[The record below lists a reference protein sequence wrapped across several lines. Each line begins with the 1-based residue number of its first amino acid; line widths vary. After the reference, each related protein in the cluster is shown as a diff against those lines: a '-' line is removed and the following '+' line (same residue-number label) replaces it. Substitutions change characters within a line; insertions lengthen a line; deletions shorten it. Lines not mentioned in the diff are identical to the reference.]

1 MSDNAFFPIVQAV
14 CNSHRWRLLGVM
26 LSVLA
31 LGACALNPSTYFY
44 SLSGLEAGASREP
57 VAEATTK
64 TYGIGPVFLP
74 ESLMQPG
81 IVSEGDGQMLSVSLY
96 HIWAGNLRD
105 GMTRVLAA
113 NLSDLTGWSAIWPF
127 PWDNRARP
135 DRQLRIVVE
144 RFSGNLDGEVYL
156 TAKWALTDAT
166 GEKVLQQARNHYRV
180 AVSGSGYG
188 PYVDAM
194 NQAINQFST
203 DLATTLAKIP

>member
-57 VAEATTK
+57 MAEATTK

-96 HIWAGNLRD
+96 PRCDRGGSCASWLS
-105 GMTRVLAA
+105 VLAA
-113 NLSDLTGWSAIWPF
+113 TSMVRSISP
-127 PWDNRARP
+127 
-135 DRQLRIVVE
+135 
-144 RFSGNLDGEVYL
+144 
-156 TAKWALTDAT
+156 
-166 GEKVLQQARNHYRV
+166 RNGH
-180 AVSGSGYG
+180 
-188 PYVDAM
+188 
-194 NQAINQFST
+194 
-203 DLATTLAKIP
+203 